1 MTNLEHFKQ
10 KLLTLKT
17 EITQRINAI
26 DKDIKHEDMSSNWTE
41 QATERENDEVL
52 ESLGNS
58 SEQELVMI
66 NAALKRIST
75 MWTNAMIQIGT
86 PLINKIIVPL
96 TEELIPVFK
105 EFVQWLTD
113 VDWKAVFEKTHIEIF
128 SLINYVKQL
137 HKNHL
142 QVVQNDV

>member
-26 DKDIKHEDMSSNWTE
+26 DKDIKHEGMSSNWTE

-66 NAALKRIST
+66 NAALKRIDSGDYFSCS
-75 MWTNAMIQIGT
+75 ICG
-86 PLINKIIVPL
+86 
-96 TEELIPVFK
+96 EEIPSARLELLPFSAHCVNC
-105 EFVQWLTD
+105 
-113 VDWKAVFEKTHIEIF
+113 AEKT
-128 SLINYVKQL
+128 
-137 HKNHL
+137 
-142 QVVQNDV
+142 